1 LTAAA
6 AAAGTVTAGLLV
18 VAVVAVEGVAG
29 VALPLPNNP
38 NNPPLLAEEGVLL
51 TAGVLAA
58 LAVVVEAGVRGAT
71 FTTGRSSVFVTLV
84 DDVEVAAVV
93 VEGDGTDSFL
103 FPPPRNPNNP
113 PPPLGVATVASFFTA
128 AVTVGATGLTGVVT
142 TGFTAAA
149 GLADKTTGV
158 GTVVVEALA
167 VVLAVVVVV
176 AGVDEEEPKKL
187 NNPPE
192 GDVGVTLGE
201 AGVEVTVVF
210 TAGETVVAAG
220 LVVVTGATFATVFCT
235 EGGGGGGVVT
245 VSFFGAGV
253 SSFC

>member
-1 LTAAA
+1 
-6 AAAGTVTAGLLV
+6 VTAGLLV

-29 VALPLPNNP
+29 VALPLP

-128 AVTVGATGLTGVVT
+128 AVTVGATGLTGVVITGLAGVVT

-235 EGGGGGGVVT
+235 EGGGGGGGVVT